1 MAANKEE
8 EAAKKKSGDMEL
20 RHQPTRSSL
29 PSFAVSGI
37 DIPSTMR
44 SDDQAMVG
52 MVQYRFI
59 AFSDRVPS
67 GSANSAERHHTR
79 KVRLEIL
86 FYFENKRTLFREACD
101 VIRRYMTI
109 RTVHFE
115 KFGIDLNLS
124 TDSGD
129 KSIQH

>member
-1 MAANKEE
+1 
-8 EAAKKKSGDMEL
+8 
-20 RHQPTRSSL
+20 
-29 PSFAVSGI
+29 
-37 DIPSTMR
+37 
-44 SDDQAMVG
+44 